1 MIGTDT
7 LDRVIGADVYD
18 ADGDKI
24 GTASEV
30 YLDDQSGNPEWVT
43 VKTGLF
49 GTKQS
54 FVPIRDADLTGDGLR
69 VPVSKAQ
76 VKDAP
81 KIDTDGHLSPDE
93 EQELY
98 RYYGMGSGGT
108 DTITSGQAGT
118 AGTAGTAGLAGTRET
133 EGAPTGR
140 STDTDFTRAGAAQ
153 TSANTGMGAGMTDPV
168 GDTQATTNA
177 GYDDTTS
184 TTGTAGLGTSGS
196 GTTTAGTAGAD
207 LDDRNRHGTR
217 GHDTSGPT
225 TDDAMTLS
233 EERVNVGT
241 EQVEAGRARLRKYV
255 VTENVTRTVP
265 VSHEEVRVE
274 REPITEAN
282 IGNATDGPAISEEEH
297 EVTLTAERPVVEKEA
312 VPVERVRLDTD
323 TVTEQ
328 QQVSE
333 TVRKEH
339 VDTDGVRGDAT
350 TRDDRSLKDK
360 AKDVLD
366 RDRDGRR

>member
-49 GTKQS
+49 GTKES
-54 FVPIRDADLTGDGLR
+54 FVPIADADLTGDGVR

-81 KIDTDGHLSPDE
+81 KIDTDGHLSPEE

-98 RYYGMGSGGT
+98 RYYG
-108 DTITSGQAGT
+108 TSRGAATETTTRTET
-118 AGTAGTAGLAGTRET
+118 AGTA
-133 EGAPTGR
+133 
-140 STDTDFTRAGAAQ
+140 DT
-153 TSANTGMGAGMTDPV
+153 
-168 GDTQATTNA
+168 
-177 GYDDTTS
+177 
-184 TTGTAGLGTSGS
+184 
-196 GTTTAGTAGAD
+196 
-207 LDDRNRHGTR
+207 NRHGTV

-225 TDDAMTLS
+225 TDDAMTRS
-233 EERVNVGT
+233 EERLNVGT
-241 EQVEAGRARLRKYV
+241 RQEEAGRARLRKYV
-255 VTENVTRTVP
+255 VTENVTETVP

-274 REPITEAN
+274 REPITDAN
-282 IGNATDGPAISEEEH
+282 RGKATDGPAISEEEH
-297 EVTLTAERPVVEKEA
+297 EVTLHAERPVVDKEA
-312 VPVERVRLDTD
+312 VPVERVRLDTE

-328 QQVSE
+328 QQVSGE
-333 TVRKEH
+333 VRKEQI
-339 VDTDGVRGDAT
+339 DTDGGDT
-350 TRDDRSLKDK
+350 TRR
-360 AKDVLD
+360 
-366 RDRDGRR
+366 